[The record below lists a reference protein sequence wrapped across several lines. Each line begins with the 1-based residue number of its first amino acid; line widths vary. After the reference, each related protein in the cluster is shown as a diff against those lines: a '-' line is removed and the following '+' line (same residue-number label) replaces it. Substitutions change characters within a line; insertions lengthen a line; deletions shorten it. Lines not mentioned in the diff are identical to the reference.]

1 MESKRENQKEI
12 IDKLNLNSGNIEKKK
27 IKLINKEKQ
36 NIKEIE
42 KIDLERTHSDQ
53 KNKEKKLKLKI
64 RKSSIKLLDENKKI
78 PIFHKQNTCFEKKE
92 EKKTR
97 NFINKLSS
105 SENEY
110 IIKTEIKPYIEN
122 KYKEENIN
130 LPLISGNN
138 KNISNNNLS
147 KVYNALNLTMKN
159 STFYNSSFKKSSTL
173 NDKKIIKQISINFK
187 NNNNNFLK
195 KTNNNS
201 TEPNYIPS
209 QERNFYQIIKT
220 DNNIIN
226 NNNTPNSNIKKT
238 FIKIKTFTK
247 ENNIINNIK
256 EEEEKKL
263 QISDKN
269 LLFPNYPQVR
279 TSKHSINYYIKSF
292 AVNSYQGLIRNYNE
306 DKVSII
312 LTIKKPK
319 NFIGETWPK
328 ISYMAIF
335 DGHGGNLCSNFLRD
349 NLHNYIIKE
358 ENLINDTEN
367 ALINSFEKAEN
378 DFINNIALK
387 ENDKSGSC
395 ALVCLIIDN
404 KLYIANCGDSRAII
418 SLNSG
423 KENKLINSI
432 HRPNNFYEK
441 ERIINNGGNIYISN
455 YTMRIIPGRLSVT
468 RAFGDINAKIN
479 NLGEKKNILISKPE
493 VCKVNL
499 KGNKIDFLIM
509 GCDGIFEC
517 LSSEDCV
524 NLAWKIMKEDKKNY
538 NTLHEMNGAIV
549 DLIIKSALK
558 RNTSDN
564 VTALFV
570 SFRNFE
576 KKFHEGS
583 IYSNPFN
590 SNNNLISINEDYGSD
605 NNSKSNN
612 LISKNQK
619 TIKFNSF
626 NHNINNENKNKLMI
640 SQNIHPAIRLKIE
653 NPFSV
658 GSN

>member
-36 NIKEIE
+36 NIKETE

-53 KNKEKKLKLKI
+53 KDKEKKLKLKI

-122 KYKEENIN
+122 KHKEENIN

-173 NDKKIIKQISINFK
+173 NDKKIIKQKSINFK

-209 QERNFYQIIKT
+209 KERNFDQIIKT

-247 ENNIINNIK
+247 ENNTINNIK

-292 AVNSYQGLIRNYNE
+292 E
-306 DKVSII
+306 
-312 LTIKKPK
+312 
-319 NFIGETWPK
+319 
-328 ISYMAIF
+328 
-335 DGHGGNLCSNFLRD
+335 
-349 NLHNYIIKE
+349 
-358 ENLINDTEN
+358 
-367 ALINSFEKAEN
+367 
-378 DFINNIALK
+378 
-387 ENDKSGSC
+387 
-395 ALVCLIIDN
+395 
-404 KLYIANCGDSRAII
+404 
-418 SLNSG
+418 
-423 KENKLINSI
+423 
-432 HRPNNFYEK
+432 
-441 ERIINNGGNIYISN
+441 
-455 YTMRIIPGRLSVT
+455 
-468 RAFGDINAKIN
+468 
-479 NLGEKKNILISKPE
+479 
-493 VCKVNL
+493 
-499 KGNKIDFLIM
+499 
-509 GCDGIFEC
+509 
-517 LSSEDCV
+517 
-524 NLAWKIMKEDKKNY
+524 
-538 NTLHEMNGAIV
+538 
-549 DLIIKSALK
+549 
-558 RNTSDN
+558 
-564 VTALFV
+564 
-570 SFRNFE
+570 
-576 KKFHEGS
+576 
-583 IYSNPFN
+583 
-590 SNNNLISINEDYGSD
+590 
-605 NNSKSNN
+605 
-612 LISKNQK
+612 
-619 TIKFNSF
+619 
-626 NHNINNENKNKLMI
+626 
-640 SQNIHPAIRLKIE
+640 
-653 NPFSV
+653 
-658 GSN
+658 